1 MRKKDKRDRLTQ
13 DVMDETSEDMLDT
26 ELLSDEAE
34 DETYETAEAAPEED
48 LLAEDQKD
56 LQIAELSDKYIRLM
70 AEYDNFRRRSQ
81 KEKDQL
87 YERSITDVVAEWLPV
102 VDNLER
108 ALKISETSESGEV
121 QQFREGLNLV
131 MRQVEKSL
139 VKLKVTVIDP
149 LGETFD
155 PNLHSAVL
163 HIDDEQYEAS
173 EVVEVFEKG
182 YVREGTVIRHA
193 VVKVAN

>member
-13 DVMDETSEDMLDT
+13 DVMDEASEDMLDT

-34 DETYETAEAAPEED
+34 DETGETEETAPED

-139 VKLKVTVIDP
+139 LKLKVTVIDP

>member
-87 YERSITDVVAEWLPV
+87 YERSITDVVGEWLPV

-139 VKLKVTVIDP
+139 LKLKVTVIDP